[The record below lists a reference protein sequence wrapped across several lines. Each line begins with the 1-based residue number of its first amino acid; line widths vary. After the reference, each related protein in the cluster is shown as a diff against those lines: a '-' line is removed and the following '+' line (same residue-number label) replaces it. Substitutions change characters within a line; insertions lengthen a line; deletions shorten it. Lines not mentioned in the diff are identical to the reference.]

1 MAVLNPLKVVIE
13 NYPEDQSEM
22 LTAINNPEDDS
33 AGTRSIPF
41 SRHLY
46 IEREDFM
53 EDPPRKFFR
62 LAPGREVRLRYAYFI
77 TCTEVIKDDSG
88 EIVELRCTYDPATR
102 GGNAPDGRKVK
113 ATLHWVSVP
122 HAVPAEVRLYDRLF
136 KVENPLEAPPG
147 GTWLDNLNPDALKV
161 LNPCYLE
168 PSLADMAPGD
178 SCQFE
183 RLGYFCAD
191 SEDHAPDAPVFNR
204 TVTLRDTWARM
215 QKG

>member
-1 MAVLNPLKVVIE
+1 
-13 NYPEDQSEM
+13 M

-53 EDPPRKFFR
+53 ENPPRKFFR

-77 TCTEVIKDDSG
+77 TCTEVVKDASG

-136 KVENPLEAPPG
+136 KVENHSKPRPEAPGWTTSTQTRSKSSTP
-147 GTWLDNLNPDALKV
+147 AI
-161 LNPCYLE
+161 
-168 PSLADMAPGD
+168 
-178 SCQFE
+178 
-183 RLGYFCAD
+183 
-191 SEDHAPDAPVFNR
+191 
-204 TVTLRDTWARM
+204 
-215 QKG
+215 